1 MVSARVKVVN
11 TQGLHMR
18 PAQLLVNAL
27 SRFESEVTLVANGKS
42 INGKSIMYLMTACL
56 KQGDEVEIQCDG
68 ADEKK
73 ALEEAVAL
81 FQSGFGE

>member
-56 KQGDEVEIQCDG
+56 KQGDEV
-68 ADEKK
+68 
-73 ALEEAVAL
+73 
-81 FQSGFGE
+81 

>member
-1 MVSARVKVVN
+1 
-11 TQGLHMR
+11 MR

-73 ALEEAVAL
+73 ALEKAVAL